1 MTAFILIASNNNKI
15 AYSEFLG
22 SVAEKYSE
30 PVVKIPRYY
39 SQEIFPVSK
48 LNGLRMGTI
57 FGFSA
62 RQLSD
67 IVRETIFSRFEY
79 KLF

>member
-30 PVVKIPRYY
+30 PVIKILFPGNL
-39 SQEIFPVSK
+39 SCIEIEWTK
-48 LNGLRMGTI
+48 NGNY
-57 FGFSA
+57 F
-62 RQLSD
+62 
-67 IVRETIFSRFEY
+67 
-79 KLF
+79 

>member
-30 PVVKIPRYY
+30 PVVKILFPGNL
-39 SQEIFPVSK
+39 SCVEIEW
-48 LNGLRMGTI
+48 T
-57 FGFSA
+57 
-62 RQLSD
+62 
-67 IVRETIFSRFEY
+67 
-79 KLF
+79 

>member
-30 PVVKIPRYY
+30 PIVTILFPGNLSCIEIERTKNGNYFWFFGPAVVGRCPRNN
-39 SQEIFPVSK
+39 IF
-48 LNGLRMGTI
+48 
-57 FGFSA
+57 
-62 RQLSD
+62 
-67 IVRETIFSRFEY
+67 
-79 KLF
+79 